1 MFLLI
6 FDLFK
11 GKCTKLKNTFHK
23 LLHNLTYPSQT
34 CHFYKIMLHFQKV
47 TFKMATSSILVKLW
61 KMYCVDNKHPKII
74 PIWRGKI
81 ICNAHRP
88 VLLFTSIDDSF
99 KHHFVVCII
108 NQLVQIRVQTIAK
121 IHPGSLQK

>member
-1 MFLLI
+1 MH
-6 FDLFK
+6 K
-11 GKCTKLKNTFHK
+11 TKKNTLHK

-34 CHFYKIMLHFQKV
+34 CHFHKIMLHFQKV
-47 TFKMATSSILVKLW
+47 TFKMATSNIVVKPW
-61 KMYCVDNKHPKII
+61 KMYCIANKHPKII

-99 KHHFVVCII
+99 KHHFVVHII
-108 NQLVQIRVQTIAK
+108 NHLVQTRVQTIAK
-121 IHPGSLQK
+121 ILPGSLQK